1 MTTGTTVALHPDLT
15 ALTLAVTIPDAER
28 AHVRGTPAGPG
39 QAAGQARGHS
49 PGQPP
54 GQGAPAGTA
63 PGDRVEDLASALYWR
78 CYVRPSGRL
87 EPGIVDA
94 DLAGRFAAALSA
106 AVPDDWV
113 WERGWRLVG
122 AGPDGRVQVRS
133 NRVVYWT
140 APARVRALPA
150 SERARPADAA
160 APGEPALPAVG
171 DACLVLAP
179 RVRRNLLTGF
189 HTVTGSD
196 PGTAA
201 DQAAGL
207 VRLYWHLRDGGAP
220 ALLDALRTGL
230 DSAAVPFTL
239 KVLRDPSRY
248 ARADAGVLYLPR
260 TRYPEALPV
269 LRSVHRRL
277 APDLRAD
284 PPLLTLRLDHGLG
297 LAEDP
302 GPGTSFGRHRC
313 RLVADALWRLY
324 DEDGP
329 QGPTRPERATAAVAA
344 EFRRRGLD
352 PLAPHL
358 AANSRTGYEW
368 PGQGRQPGPSRSAGR
383 PRTAAP
389 PARTADPDA
398 LLATAR
404 RIGRSI
410 CADARWEST
419 RTRCTWIARTLT
431 GRVGPNAFTP
441 RSGTLGPDL
450 YSGTAGT
457 ALFLAELA
465 AGTGEEEFART
476 AHGALAAAL
485 AAAQR
490 PTRSTPAP
498 PGLYTGLPG
507 VLLAAVRIRRL
518 LGDAPGTGP
527 VEPLLDSLVDDP
539 EGDAED
545 DLMAGRAGAVL
556 ALLQLAEAPGWRR
569 PGPALARAES
579 FGSALLAHVTA
590 SGPAGRNRTP
600 DTPPWTG
607 LSHGAA
613 GVALALMA
621 LARSTGDRTLLRAA
635 RDGFA
640 AEDGQFDPAAGNWPD
655 HRERPY
661 DTSGGPAFMVAW
673 CNGAPGIALTRL
685 RAEQLD
691 PERRAAYRH
700 STEAALATTLSTL
713 ERRIARV
720 DSDATLC
727 HGLAGLIDVLWTA
740 GHLLGR
746 PDLLA
751 AAHDAA
757 LRLAGRSLD
766 ELRSGSPGGADSP
779 SLMIG
784 SAGIGHL
791 LLRVADPAAV
801 PSVLLG
807 LWDTA
812 TATVPRIGTRPGDG

>member
-15 ALTLAVTIPDAER
+15 ALTLAVSIREAGP
-28 AHVRGTPAGPG
+28 AHVRGTPV
-39 QAAGQARGHS
+39 AAGQR
-49 PGQPP
+49 
-54 GQGAPAGTA
+54 APADTA
-63 PGDRVEDLASALYWR
+63 ASDRVEDLAAALYAR
-78 CYVRPSGRL
+78 CYIRPSGRL

-94 DLAGRFAAALSA
+94 GLAGRFATALSA

-113 WERGWRLVG
+113 WERGWQLVG
-122 AGPDGRVQVRS
+122 GSPDGRVRVRRS
-133 NRVVYWT
+133 GVVYWT
-140 APARVRALPA
+140 APARVRAVPS
-150 SERARPADAA
+150 SERERPADAA
-160 APGEPALPAVG
+160 APGGPALPAAG

-196 PGTAA
+196 PGTAG
-201 DQAAGL
+201 DRTAGL
-207 VRLYWHLRDGGAP
+207 VRLYWHLRDRGAP
-220 ALLDALRTGL
+220 VLLDALRTDL
-230 DSAAVPFTL
+230 DSSAIPFTL

-260 TRYPEALPV
+260 TRYAEALPV

-277 APDLRAD
+277 LPDLRAD
-284 PPLLTLRLDHGLG
+284 PPMLTLRLDHGLG

-313 RLVADALWRLY
+313 RLVAEALWRLY

-329 QGPTRPERATAAVAA
+329 QGLSRPERATAAVAG
-344 EFRRRGLD
+344 EFRRSGLD

-358 AANSRTGYEW
+358 AEHSCTGYAW
-368 PGQGRQPGPSRSAGR
+368 PGRGHRRGPPRGAR
-383 PRTAAP
+383 PRP
-389 PARTADPDA
+389 LTADPDA

-410 CADARWEST
+410 CEDARWEST

-441 RSGTLGPDL
+441 RSGTPGPDL

-465 AGTGEEEFART
+465 VVTGEEEEFART

-485 AAAQR
+485 AASE
-490 PTRSTPAP
+490 RSAPAA

-518 LGDAPGTGP
+518 IGDAPGTGP
-527 VEPLLDSLVDDP
+527 VEPLLDRVVDDP
-539 EGDAED
+539 NGNSGD
-545 DLMAGRAGAVL
+545 DLMTGRAGAVL
-556 ALLQLAEAPGWRR
+556 GLLQLAGDPSWRQ

-579 FGSALLAHVTA
+579 LGSALLAHVTA
-590 SGPAGRNRTP
+590 CGPAGRNRTP

-613 GVALALMA
+613 GVSLALLA
-621 LARSTGDRTLLRAA
+621 LARSTGDRALLRAA
-635 RDGFA
+635 RDGFV
-640 AEDGQFDPAAGNWPD
+640 AEDGQFDTTAGNWPD

-661 DTSGGPAFMVAW
+661 DTSGSPAFMVAW

-685 RAEQLD
+685 RAEELD
-691 PERRAAYRH
+691 PDRSAVYRH
-700 STEAALATTLSTL
+700 SAEAALTTTLSTL
-713 ERRIARV
+713 QRRIALV
-720 DSDATLC
+720 DADTALC

-740 GHLLGR
+740 GHRLGR
-746 PDLLA
+746 PGLLA
-751 AAHDAA
+751 AA
-757 LRLAGRSLD
+757 R
-766 ELRSGSPGGADSP
+766 
-779 SLMIG
+779 
-784 SAGIGHL
+784 
-791 LLRVADPAAV
+791 
-801 PSVLLG
+801 
-807 LWDTA
+807 
-812 TATVPRIGTRPGDG
+812 